1 MGFFFF
7 CKEKYVIHHIVKV
20 INVILL
26 DDHDDEFLKEIGTI
40 LH

>member
-1 MGFFFF
+1 MGILF

-20 INVILL
+20 INEVLL
-26 DDHDDEFLKEIGTI
+26 DDHDDEFIKEIDTI